1 MCELLRGE
9 ALDVRQD
16 ERDPVVVRQRG
27 EDRAHVF
34 APELLQEVEVKR
46 VRIRERVL
54 IGDPA
59 VERELVELV
68 ELDLDDAPR
77 PGAGAVAARVD
88 EDRGQP
94 RTRGRLVAELVEL
107 AKRLQQTVLHRILG
121 VLAHEASR
129 QSVEPRQLLAR
140 ERAKSLLC

>member
-1 MCELLRGE
+1 M
-9 ALDVRQD
+9 
-16 ERDPVVVRQRG
+16 
-27 EDRAHVF
+27 
-34 APELLQEVEVKR
+34 KR

-77 PGAGAVAARVD
+77 PGAVAARVD

-129 QSVEPRQLLAR
+129 QSVEPRQLLGR